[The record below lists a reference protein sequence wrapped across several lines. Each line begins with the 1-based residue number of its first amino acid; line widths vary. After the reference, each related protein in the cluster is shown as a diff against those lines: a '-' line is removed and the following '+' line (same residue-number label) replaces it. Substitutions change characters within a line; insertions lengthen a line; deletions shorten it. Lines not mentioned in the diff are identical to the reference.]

1 MSKLLPV
8 QWNVPAI
15 FRSRLG
21 VQAGRQRT
29 MTHDGHLLVILHTV
43 PEPGELSRKAAIFWR
58 MPEGEWKSTGEA
70 KGNIFALRTHVD
82 AFTKAAESLEI
93 RVDGAKSAADYF
105 SVLRDLG
112 PFLRTARGLH
122 KALQEARDA
131 STDADVISLRDQAGE
146 VERCAELLHEDAKN
160 GLDYT
165 IAHRSE
171 EQAARAQTIS
181 RSGHRLNRLA
191 AVFLPVSAIGGAFSM
206 KFASG
211 LEDVHSPWVF
221 WAFFASAFLL
231 GFVIRAMVKGDET
244 VGVTADAAKKRA

>member
-1 MSKLLPV
+1 MSKLLPI
-8 QWNVPAI
+8 QWTVPQI
-15 FRSRLG
+15 FRDRLG

-29 MTHDGHLLVILHTV
+29 MAHEGHLLIILHTV

-58 MPEGEWKSTGEA
+58 GREGEWKSTGEA
-70 KGNIFALRTHVD
+70 KGNIFALRTHVE
-82 AFTKAAESLEI
+82 AFMKAAEALEK
-93 RVDGAKSAADYF
+93 RVDGAKSASDYF

-131 STDADVISLRDQAGE
+131 STDPDIITLRDQAGE
-146 VERCAELLHEDAKN
+146 VERCAELLHDDARN

-165 IAHRSE
+165 IAHRAE
-171 EQAARAQTIS
+171 EQAVRAQSIS

-221 WAFFASAFLL
+221 WAFFAGAFLL
-231 GFVIRAMVKGDET
+231 GFVIRTAVKGDE
-244 VGVTADAAKKRA
+244 VAS